1 MVAQDTYKKFM
12 QEDRLPGIPTLYM
25 LVALPRSGK
34 SSWANER
41 YKKLQATIVSGDD
54 LRRVFGVKFDPS
66 IEDAVQRILK
76 IETVALLIRGQDVIL
91 DCCNHTVDH
100 RRQWFNI
107 AADCGARVI
116 LVTFPQ
122 PERKEWKQRCKRTGF
137 KWSVLKK
144 FQRENEPI
152 TKQEENEALVVW
164 RKDYYIFE

>member
-1 MVAQDTYKKFM
+1 MVAQDINKEFM
-12 QEDRLPGIPTLYM
+12 QEDRLPSTPTLYI

-54 LRRVFGVKFDPS
+54 LRRVDGVKFDPDL
-66 IEDAVQRILK
+66 EPVVQATLVIA
-76 IETVALLIRGQDVIL
+76 TASLLIRGQNVIL
-91 DCCNHTVDH
+91 DCCNHTVEH

-137 KWSVLKK
+137 KWSILKK
-144 FQRENEPI
+144 FQHENEPI
-152 TKQEENEALVVW
+152 TKQEQNEALVVW
-164 RKDYYIFE
+164 RHDYYIFE